1 VRDAVAFRGNAAR
14 GDADAGTVLDIAP
27 CAALAAQAIGR
38 AAGCPTGTASKRRVR
53 YAEHRFSRL
62 EETGERGNDPKY
74 TETANQLIPAALDQP
89 VPVGYTRWLG
99 A

>member
-1 VRDAVAFRGNAAR
+1 MSMTPPLPIAAH
-14 GDADAGTVLDIAP
+14 
-27 CAALAAQAIGR
+27 
-38 AAGCPTGTASKRRVR
+38 KRRVR

-89 VPVGYTRWLG
+89 VPVGYTR
-99 A
+99 